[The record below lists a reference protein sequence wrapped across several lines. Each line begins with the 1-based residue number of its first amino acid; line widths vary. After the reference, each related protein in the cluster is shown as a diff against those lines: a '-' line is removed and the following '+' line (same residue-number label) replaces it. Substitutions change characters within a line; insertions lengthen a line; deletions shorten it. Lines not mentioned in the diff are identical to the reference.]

1 MEYFLLAVA
10 QFFAVFAKA
19 FQQQNIT
26 HERILWIPATSY
38 MLAFFEIGVIIW
50 AVKLG
55 HMAWIAVGTGAWIGA
70 ICAVKLHR
78 YLRK

>member
-1 MEYFLLAVA
+1 MEFFLIGLAQLA
-10 QFFAVFAKA
+10 TIFAKA
-19 FQQQNIT
+19 FQQQNVT
-26 HERILWIPATSY
+26 HEKYQWIIPTSY
-38 MLAFFEIGVIIW
+38 VLAFFEIGVIIW